1 MSEKKNIQQTLAGFS
16 SGFSTGTGLKLWLF
30 FLFCFFF
37 LGYPV
42 PLCILL
48 GAAGGLA
55 GGWVI
60 GWWNTKDQPSDL
72 KQDLVEEPEES
83 EESYTRVSGLRK
95 AKQQRN
101 AKGRNRSQGLQIPF
115 SGFFEKGGKS
125 SRRPR
130 RSLAQSD
137 KD

>member
-1 MSEKKNIQQTLAGFS
+1 MSENKTIQQTLAGLS

-30 FLFCFFF
+30 FLFSFFF

-60 GWWNTKDQPSDL
+60 GWWNTKDEPRNFKPDNL
-72 KQDLVEEPEES
+72 EEPEES
-83 EESYTRVSGLRK
+83 EERYARVSGLRL
-95 AKQQRN
+95 AKQKRG
-101 AKGRNRSQGLQIPF
+101 ARTRNRSQGWQIPF

-137 KD
+137 ED